1 MENGIII
8 RIFVV
13 ILFSLAI
20 FFNFLL
26 NDNTDIKQ
34 NFKYYKI
41 ESLKYSLADVD
52 SAVDKVLSKFHISKN
67 QMKRN
72 EIRFA
77 ETDFVR
83 IEKRINVLN
92 DSLSLLINLELKQMM
107 DDYGLKVSGTENLK
121 EKITTL
127 YIIDKGT
134 ILQSIGFKSKK

>member
-13 ILFSLAI
+13 ILLSLAI
-20 FFNFLL
+20 FFYFLL
-26 NDNTDIKQ
+26 NNNDIEQ
-34 NFKYYKI
+34 IFKHNKT

-52 SAVDKVLSKFHISKN
+52 STVDKVLSKFHISKN

>member
-20 FFNFLL
+20 FFYFLL
-26 NDNTDIKQ
+26 NNNDIEQ
-34 NFKYYKI
+34 IFKHNKT

-52 SAVDKVLSKFHISKN
+52 SKVDKVLSKFHISKN

-107 DDYGLKVSGTENLK
+107 DDFGLKVSGTENLK

>member
-13 ILFSLAI
+13 ILLSLTI
-20 FFNFLL
+20 FFYFLL
-26 NDNTDIKQ
+26 NNNDIEHTLKH
-34 NFKYYKI
+34 NKN
-41 ESLKYSLADVD
+41 ESLKYSLTEVD
-52 SAVDKVLSKFHISKN
+52 STVNKVLSKFHISKSHIK
-67 QMKRN
+67 QN

-83 IEKRINVLN
+83 IEKRINVIN

-107 DDYGLKVSGTENLK
+107 DNYGLKVSGTENLK

>member
-13 ILFSLAI
+13 ILLSLTI
-20 FFNFLL
+20 FFYFLL
-26 NDNTDIKQ
+26 NNNDIEHT
-34 NFKYYKI
+34 FKHNKT
-41 ESLKYSLADVD
+41 ESLKYSLTEVD
-52 SAVDKVLSKFHISKN
+52 STINKVLSKFHISKSH
-67 QMKRN
+67 MKRN

-83 IEKRINVLN
+83 IEKRINVIN

-107 DDYGLKVSGTENLK
+107 DNYGLKVSGTENLK

-127 YIIDKGT
+127 YIIDNGT
-134 ILQSIGFKSKK
+134 ILQSIGFKSNK

>member
-13 ILFSLAI
+13 ILLSLVV

-26 NDNTDIKQ
+26 NENIDIKQ
-34 NFKYYKI
+34 NFKYYQI
-41 ESLKYSLADVD
+41 ESLKYSSTDVD

-77 ETDFVR
+77 DFVR

>member
-13 ILFSLAI
+13 ILLVLVI
-20 FFNFLL
+20 FFYFLL
-26 NDNTDIKQ
+26 NDSTDIEQTFKQ
-34 NFKYYKI
+34 NKT
-41 ESLKYSLADVD
+41 ESLKYSLTDVD
-52 SAVDKVLSKFHISKN
+52 SAVDKVLSKFRVSKN

-83 IEKRINVLN
+83 IEKRINVPN
-92 DSLSLLINLELKQMM
+92 DSLSLLMNLELKQMM
-107 DDYGLKVSGTENLK
+107 DDYGLKVSGTENFK

-134 ILQSIGFKSKK
+134 ILQSISFKSKK

>member
-13 ILFSLAI
+13 ILLALALLLH
-20 FFNFLL
+20 FLL
-26 NDNTDIKQ
+26 NNNDTKQ
-34 NFKYYKI
+34 TI
-41 ESLKYSLADVD
+41 EHKKTESPKYSIADVD
-52 SAVDKVLSKFHISKN
+52 SVVDKVLYKFHISKN
-67 QMKRN
+67 QIKRN

-77 ETDFVR
+77 EIDFVR
-83 IEKRINVLN
+83 IEKRINVMN

-107 DDYGLKVSGTENLK
+107 DYYGLKVSGTENFK

-134 ILQSIGFKSKK
+134 VLQSIGLKSKK